1 MLCVTMSQS
10 MPLIYSG
17 QEVGLNKSLRFF
29 ERDTIDWSAPSQADF
44 YSKALALKT
53 TQGALANGSWGGA
66 QTRITTNNP
75 SVYAFSRVKGDN
87 IVTVFVNFS
96 AEEVTID
103 YSGAIDEDYTNWF
116 TGEEAELEEAGQITL
131 PANGYL
137 VLTHGEC

>member
-1 MLCVTMSQS
+1 M
-10 MPLIYSG
+10 
-17 QEVGLNKSLRFF
+17 
-29 ERDTIDWSAPSQADF
+29 
-44 YSKALALKT
+44 ALKK

-75 SVYAFSRVKGDN
+75 RVYAFSRVKGDN

-103 YSGAIDEDYTNWF
+103 YSGAKKAKYRNWF
-116 TGEEAELEEAGQITL
+116 TDAETELEEAGQITL